1 MKKKT
6 VQVAIGEG
14 LDARGVALTV
24 QTAGHFQA
32 EIHLTDGIRRMNAK
46 SLMGM
51 MAMGIAL
58 GDEVTVDSDMEIA
71 DKYIPSTTKC
81 SVAYVLTDIYQQEYW
96 TPVVPK

>member
-58 GDEVTVDSDMEIA
+58 GDEVTVETEGPDEDEAMESMVSFLEG
-71 DKYIPSTTKC
+71 K
-81 SVAYVLTDIYQQEYW
+81 
-96 TPVVPK
+96 